1 MTLDID
7 RVTNLIREAAE
18 AEILPRF
25 RRLGAEDIQE
35 KTGPKDLVTAA
46 DLAMEAVLER
56 RLRDVLPGAR
66 IVGEETAAKSP
77 AVLDHLGE
85 DEPVWIIDPVDG
97 TSNFVAGKRDFT
109 VIVALADKGR
119 VRAGWIHH
127 VLENFTITAEEG
139 SGTWCGSERQHV
151 ARPRRLEEMTAAL
164 YVSKARAPAIYE
176 RLKELKDRL
185 GPRHYRSCAGLEY
198 IDLARGRS
206 HYAMFTRLLPWD
218 HAAGSLIHAEAGGW
232 GRLLD
237 GEPYR
242 PALLPGPILYA
253 PDEPTWL
260 MLREVLTGKR

>member
-1 MTLDID
+1 MALDID
-7 RVTNLIREAAE
+7 RVTILIREAAE
-18 AEILPRF
+18 VEIVPRF
-25 RRLGAEDIQE
+25 RRLGAGDIRE

-56 RLRDVLPGAR
+56 QLLDILPGALV
-66 IVGEETAAKSP
+66 VGEEAAAKSP

-85 DEPVWIIDPVDG
+85 DEPVWIIDPLDG
-97 TSNFVAGKRDFT
+97 TSNFAAGSRDFT
-109 VIVALADKGR
+109 VIVALAHKGR

-127 VLENFTITAEEG
+127 VLDEFTMTAEEG
-139 SGTWCGSERQHV
+139 GGTWCGSERQHV
-151 ARPRRLEEMTAAL
+151 ARPLPLEQMTAAL
-164 YVSKARAPAIYE
+164 YVSKSRAPAIYE
-176 RLKELKDRL
+176 RLKTLKDRL

-242 PALLPGPILYA
+242 PARLPGPILYA
-253 PDEPTWL
+253 PDQPTWE
-260 MLREVLTGKR
+260 MLRKVLTGQ